1 MSEITLL
8 STFFIHIYCNR
19 FLSLSV
25 LFSQG
30 VLSKTVVS
38 PSDQMLTKGP
48 TERHH
53 SENARM
59 TVKHCKNKELR
70 HTEPQASSV
79 TNALTTL
86 RRPPCVIRAG
96 SHALTNGIYAFDSLF
111 SSLSSTNDFI
121 HGSFVSYLQTRL
133 HQSRREVYT
142 HSIV

>member
-1 MSEITLL
+1 MSEKTLL

-19 FLSLSV
+19 SV

-59 TVKHCKNKELR
+59 TAKHCKNKELR
-70 HTEPQASSV
+70 HTKPQVSSV

-86 RRPPCVIRAG
+86 RRPSCVIRAG
-96 SHALTNGIYAFDSLF
+96 SHALKNGIYAFDSLF

-121 HGSFVSYLQTRL
+121 HESFVSYLQTRL

-142 HSIV
+142 HPIV